1 MELEVKYQ
9 GKKVTSD
16 DLEFI
21 KQLISDHPN
30 MSRRQLSKLI
40 CEARDWRQA
49 NGYLQDMVCRGL
61 LLQLERSGYVKL
73 PPVKFRPN
81 NPLANRSQPTKI
93 VIDTTPIFDYDQL
106 ELKQVRRTPD
116 EKLYD
121 SLISQYH
128 YLGYVHPIDE
138 YLKYIFFA
146 NRRPIG
152 CICFSSAVRH
162 LKCRDQFIGWS
173 PAQ

>member
-81 NPLANRSQPTKI
+81 NPLANI
-93 VIDTTPIFDYDQL
+93 II
-106 ELKQVRRTPD
+106 
-116 EKLYD
+116 
-121 SLISQYH
+121 
-128 YLGYVHPIDE
+128 
-138 YLKYIFFA
+138 
-146 NRRPIG
+146 
-152 CICFSSAVRH
+152 
-162 LKCRDQFIGWS
+162 
-173 PAQ
+173 